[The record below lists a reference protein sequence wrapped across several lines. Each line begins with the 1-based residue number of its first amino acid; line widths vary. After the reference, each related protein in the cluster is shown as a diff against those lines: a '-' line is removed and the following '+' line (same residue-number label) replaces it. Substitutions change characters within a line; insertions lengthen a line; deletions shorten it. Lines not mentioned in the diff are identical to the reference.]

1 MVFPLKSYFAA
12 ACATFLFVAC
22 QGKKDGETGAGLPV
36 VDGMVRLSGGT
47 YQMGSNGRFDTPYGM
62 KEFPEE
68 APVRSI
74 KVKPFSIDVTE
85 VTNDQFREF
94 VEATGYVTFAER
106 PARLEDFPPEA
117 RANLPQGGFNQ
128 GSLVFTK
135 PDASVGDPNVAD
147 ANSWWRWDPAANW
160 RHPSGKDSSIA
171 DKGNH
176 PVVCVNHE
184 DAAAYAK
191 WAGKRLPTEAEW
203 EFAARGG
210 LPGKTYVWGDE
221 MKPADQW
228 MANTFQGEFPAGDSA
243 ADGFTSTAPVK
254 SFPVNGYGL
263 YDMAGNVWELCSD
276 FYDPAYPTYCQKDNP
291 TGPETWLNRMS
302 GIKEGGKPHHVTKGG
317 SYLCHVSYC
326 MRYRPAARHS
336 LEEDSPAN
344 HTGFRCVK
352 D

>member
-1 MVFPLKSYFAA
+1 MMMVSMKTCAA
-12 ACATFLFVAC
+12 ACAALVLAGC
-22 QGKKDGETGAGLPV
+22 QGAKEEEAGDFPV
-36 VDGMVRLSGGT
+36 EDGMVALPGGA
-47 YQMGSNGRFDTPYGM
+47 YQMGSSGSFDTPYGM

-68 APVRSI
+68 APVRTI
-74 KVKPFSIDVTE
+74 TVKAFSIDRTE
-85 VTNDQFREF
+85 VTNDQFAAF
-94 VEATGYVTFAER
+94 VKATGYVTFAER

-117 RANLPQGGFNQ
+117 RESLPQGGFSQ

-135 PDASVGDPNVAD
+135 PAGSVGDPNTAD
-147 ANSWWRWDPAANW
+147 AGSWWRWDPEANW
-160 RHPSGKDSSIA
+160 RHPSGKASSI
-171 DKGNH
+171 DGLGSH

-203 EFAARGG
+203 EYAARGG
-210 LPGKTYVWGDE
+210 LSGKIYAWGDE
-221 MKPADQW
+221 MKPGDKW

-243 ADGFTSTAPVK
+243 ADGYTSTAPVGT
-254 SFPVNGYGL
+254 FPANGYGL
-263 YDMAGNVWELCSD
+263 RDMAGNVWELCSD
-276 FYDPAYPTYCQKDNP
+276 YYDPAYPTYCAKENP
-291 TGPETWLNRMS
+291 AGPETWLNRTTGAKKS
-302 GIKEGGKPHHVTKGG
+302 GPPHHVTKGG

>member
-1 MVFPLKSYFAA
+1 MKIRIAGL
-12 ACATFLFVAC
+12 CALTLFVAC
-22 QGKKDGETGAGLPV
+22 QSKREGEAGKPDFPVKDGMIQLP
-36 VDGMVRLSGGT
+36 GGT
-47 YQMGSNGRFDTPYGM
+47 YQMGSKGSFDTPYGT

-68 APVRSI
+68 APVRTI
-74 KVKPFSIDVTE
+74 AVKGFSMDQTE
-85 VTNDQFREF
+85 VTNDQFAEF
-94 VEATGYVTFAER
+94 VKATGYVSFAER
-106 PARLEDFPPEA
+106 PAKLEDFPAEA

-128 GSLVFTK
+128 GSLIFVK
-135 PDASVGDPNVAD
+135 PAASVGDPNTAD
-147 ANSWWRWDPAANW
+147 AGSWWRWDPEANW
-160 RHPSGKDSSIA
+160 RHPSGKQSTIE
-171 DKGNH
+171 KLGNH

-203 EFAARGG
+203 EYAARGG
-210 LPGKTYVWGDE
+210 LAGKMYVWGDE
-221 MKPADQW
+221 MKPADKW
-228 MANTFQGEFPAGDSA
+228 MANTFQGEFPVGDSG

-254 SFPVNGYGL
+254 TFPANGYEL
-263 YDMAGNVWELCSD
+263 YDMAGNVWEICSD
-276 FYDPAYPTYCQKDNP
+276 FYDPAYPTYCEKDNP
-291 TGPETWLNRMS
+291 TGPETWLNRVT
-302 GIKEGGKPHHVTKGG
+302 GEKKGGPAHHVTKGG